1 MKKRFDIIGLALAA
15 IIAASGMADA
25 RTRLGDVRDIVKK
38 IKSTYNSTP
47 RGTVRFEQTNQGGK
61 STGTL
66 VYNTGD
72 RYRLELGKQ
81 TMVSNG
87 QKVWVYNSE
96 KNQVVISKPAQGSG
110 KLTPSE
116 ILTAFPGDYAT
127 ELVGEQKVNGRA
139 VWVVRCTPGSGKKVG
154 DVQKAT
160 LYIDKSTYRFQQVEI
175 ESPSM
180 GSVKIRIL
188 SATYGGTIPES
199 RFAFAA
205 PKGVRV
211 VDLSR

>member
-1 MKKRFDIIGLALAA
+1 MKRLDIIVLTLALLAGAA
-15 IIAASGMADA
+15 GSAGARVRAD
-25 RTRLGDVRDIVKK
+25 DVREIVRK
-38 IKSTYNSTP
+38 IKTTYDATP
-47 RGTVRFEQTNQGGK
+47 TGQVKFEQTSQTGT

-66 VYNTGD
+66 VYAPGD
-72 RYRLELGKQ
+72 RFRLELGKQ

-87 QKVWVYNSE
+87 QKTWVYNSD
-96 KNQVVISKPAQGSG
+96 KKQVVITKPAQGGG

-127 ELVGEQKVNGRA
+127 TLVGEQKVNGRA
-139 VWVVRCTPGSGKKVG
+139 VWVVRCTPGSGRKVG

-175 ESPSM
+175 ESPTA
-180 GSVKIRIL
+180 GTIKVRIL
-188 SATYGGTIPES
+188 SAQYGAKMADS
-199 RFAFAA
+199 RFTFTA
-205 PKGVRV
+205 PKDTRV